1 VFDLEYLG
9 VGKDLPEQQL
19 SEHYSKERRDIS
31 RNYRQKKKKK
41 KKKNIIKVI
50 LKKE

>member
-31 RNYRQKKKKK
+31 RNYLQKKKK

-50 LKKE
+50 LKK

>member
-31 RNYRQKKKKK
+31 RNYLQKKKK